1 MATIKDIRT
10 GIGLDIHAFSDDRKL
25 ILGGIEIPFEKGL
38 KGHSDADIVLHAIT
52 DALLGSLAL
61 GDIGIHFP
69 NTDEKYKNAHSS
81 VFIKKAQEL
90 VEEKGYS
97 ISNID
102 VAVSLERP
110 KISPHLEKMRTN
122 ISEILGLSVNRI
134 SIKATTSE
142 KLGFVGR
149 EEGAFAYAVAT
160 VVKKEK

>member
-1 MATIKDIRT
+1 MISDVRT
-10 GIGLDIHAFSDDRKL
+10 GIGFDIHKFSEGRKL

-38 KGHSDADIVLHAIT
+38 AGHSDADVVLHAIT

-69 NTDEKYKNAHSS
+69 NTDQKYKDADSS
-81 VFIKKAQEL
+81 IFLKKAKKL
-90 VEEKGYS
+90 IEEKGYS

-102 VAVSLERP
+102 VAVALEKP
-110 KISPHLEKMRTN
+110 KISPYLEKMKN
-122 ISEILGLSVNRI
+122 SISKIINLSADRI

-149 EEGAFAYAVAT
+149 EEGAFAFATAT
-160 VVKKEK
+160 VIKIEN